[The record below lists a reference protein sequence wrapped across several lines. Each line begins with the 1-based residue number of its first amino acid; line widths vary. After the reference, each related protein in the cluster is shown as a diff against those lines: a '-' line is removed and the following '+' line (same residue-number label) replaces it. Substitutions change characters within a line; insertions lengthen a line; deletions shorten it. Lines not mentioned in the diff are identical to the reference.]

1 MTGIP
6 IAASNTLVALIV
18 IVPIALIV
26 LPMTWIMLKL
36 MIGSKAR
43 TERGE
48 HAIQEGTDRRDVA
61 AEFEQMRRKQAGD

>member
-6 IAASNTLVALIV
+6 LAASNTLIALVV

-36 MIGSKAR
+36 SIGSSAR
-43 TERGE
+43 RQRGE
-48 HAIQEGTDRRDVA
+48 AVLKEDAEQHDVA
-61 AEFEQMRRKQAGD
+61 AEFEQMRREQAGE